1 MGLTPAAVL
10 AAQRSAG
17 NAAVARFLA
26 RSPYESIDDGG
37 SGTDPDYE
45 RYLREGLA
53 KLDAVGF
60 GRAEGVACG
69 LPDTQDAYDA
79 EYWTEAVAEHDHGD
93 GGAMLVLKPG
103 RKPSDA
109 IDALFDHLD
118 RWALDCAQFVQVAEL
133 YARRHTQDTEAFD
146 ATEKG
151 TSFKL
156 RPFESTGLGIAN
168 LFHRDGPDQLMID
181 QRAKGSRPLDTEEVL
196 RLAPVGSRVAWQ
208 NLDAPASSAF
218 RNENTVKLGAD
229 EFAAHGFG
237 APYRFTRREV
247 EAKLAEAALGEP
259 APDAYIAR
267 YVFIVEIQLFKGP

>member
-79 EYWTEAVAEHDHGD
+79 EY
-93 GGAMLVLKPG
+93 
-103 RKPSDA
+103 
-109 IDALFDHLD
+109 
-118 RWALDCAQFVQVAEL
+118 
-133 YARRHTQDTEAFD
+133 
-146 ATEKG
+146 
-151 TSFKL
+151 
-156 RPFESTGLGIAN
+156 
-168 LFHRDGPDQLMID
+168 
-181 QRAKGSRPLDTEEVL
+181 
-196 RLAPVGSRVAWQ
+196 
-208 NLDAPASSAF
+208 
-218 RNENTVKLGAD
+218 
-229 EFAAHGFG
+229 
-237 APYRFTRREV
+237 
-247 EAKLAEAALGEP
+247 
-259 APDAYIAR
+259 
-267 YVFIVEIQLFKGP
+267 